1 MMTGKFSKKMT
12 SVVVTYKE
20 IEKILRETILV
31 LAPEEQC
38 AAAPLEVV
46 SWNSELSAT
55 LNSVLVNDALIFIK
69 VNVVDIFRSITE
81 QLKP

>member
-31 LAPEEQC
+31 LTPEEQC
-38 AAAPLEVV
+38 AAAPLGVV

-55 LNSVLVNDALIFIK
+55 LNSVQVNDALIFIK